1 MAEVGGTFIVARV
14 LDEVIF
20 EHAHEDGGQEPSQQH
35 DRYAAVDDREPV
47 DLQTPLGSIPLAF
60 CLGPL
65 MRYTKTAL
73 QVRACASK
81 VLSRISEQIHL
92 LDTGTNQVSQS

>member
-35 DRYAAVDDREPV
+35 DRHAAVDDREPV
-47 DLQTPLGSIPLAF
+47 DLQTHGSIPSAF
-60 CLGPL
+60 LLRSSDEISKEDCI
-65 MRYTKTAL
+65 
-73 QVRACASK
+73 ACAGMCK
-81 VLSRISEQIHL
+81 
-92 LDTGTNQVSQS
+92 